1 MKLQISKFKI
11 KQCAKWAKMAY
22 CFGRKVFF
30 RFNCNYITETQS
42 EQSDYEVRISAL
54 KEQKR
59 QRFAE
64 LNRLERE
71 LKRAQREQ
79 LKATEAALIKQIQ
92 VYLLDT
98 SVGLS
103 NSAS

>member
-1 MKLQISKFKI
+1 MGNL
-11 KQCAKWAKMAY
+11 
-22 CFGRKVFF
+22 
-30 RFNCNYITETQS
+30 TETQS

-79 LKATEAALIKQIQ
+79 LKATEAALVKQIQ
-92 VYLLDT
+92 V
-98 SVGLS
+98 
-103 NSAS
+103 